1 MSMKALKWRSRSR
14 LLFPGAAAAA
24 VAVAVA
30 GLAAPALARPS
41 APGAQASTT
50 TQGPGYPPPKGI
62 YKPFTNCPLNNPIM
76 HEVLPLNQGGG
87 FAACVAGNATTGSI
101 TLGNITTQVTEPVH
115 VQFGFFPPPGDI
127 NFYPAPAVA
136 PLAGPSAILKTKP
149 DLIPE
154 SLTTALGCD
163 TATDPT
169 IQNMCQQAAANPA
182 DNQVYALAQEAGQL
196 RNFQLFTWTQPV
208 KFQLINPLLGSNC
221 YIGTD
226 SDPVVLNPGLS
237 VGPGGGLFLQND
249 PQPTVHPDTFVLGI
263 NEAVA
268 SDTTFSA
275 PGVIGC
281 GPGGV
286 ANVAVDEALD
296 ASSGLPAASGNSL
309 TLNGSFLIA
318 ANGGSE
324 DSTLTQPQDDASN
337 LLAAFQASTSGEHS
351 IKRPIT
357 LKHFKHK
364 LHR

>member
-1 MSMKALKWRSRSR
+1 
-14 LLFPGAAAAA
+14 
-24 VAVAVA
+24 
-30 GLAAPALARPS
+30 
-41 APGAQASTT
+41 
-50 TQGPGYPPPKGI
+50 
-62 YKPFTNCPLNNPIM
+62 
-76 HEVLPLNQGGG
+76 
-87 FAACVAGNATTGSI
+87 
-101 TLGNITTQVTEPVH
+101 
-115 VQFGFFPPPGDI
+115 
-127 NFYPAPAVA
+127 
-136 PLAGPSAILKTKP
+136 
-149 DLIPE
+149 
-154 SLTTALGCD
+154 
-163 TATDPT
+163 
-169 IQNMCQQAAANPA
+169 MCQQAAANPA